1 MSSFVIDC
9 TLISYLLSYDPLGF
23 YSYLETL
30 IASNTTTATG
40 NARQNQSPW
49 MLTDAANTVF
59 QTAKRRC
66 YTLSKTNADR
76 PSAVIDPTDDEDAWD
91 VLDEL
96 EGSGKRQS
104 TKSSKSWIPEGMD
117 PVLEELPKWD
127 LLADVLH
134 EIEEEIMRQ
143 ESLSSCGCL
152 LCA

>member
-1 MSSFVIDC
+1 
-9 TLISYLLSYDPLGF
+9 
-23 YSYLETL
+23 
-30 IASNTTTATG
+30 
-40 NARQNQSPW
+40 
-49 MLTDAANTVF
+49 MLTDAANVIF

-76 PSAVIDPTDDEDAWD
+76 PSAMIDLEDDEDAWD

-96 EGSGKRQS
+96 EGRGVRRPAKPPKR
-104 TKSSKSWIPEGMD
+104 WLPEGMD

-143 ESLSSCGCL
+143 ESLSSCEPL
-152 LCA
+152 PSA